1 MKCYYVCIIISWIQ
15 NYLDDS
21 NYASKSLKGY
31 YLSNCEPLCLAKL
44 FSVQTNLVITSRWL
58 NNLTW
63 ANMTHDVACCALL
76 EIVINPRECFD
87 IFIQLNCG
95 KSIIFNVSI
104 VDIVNRYCIS
114 PNKIDIIIWFIMAIS
129 ISIDLPCCSIRTN

>member
-1 MKCYYVCIIISWIQ
+1 MKCHYVCIIISWIQ

-44 FSVQTNLVITSRWL
+44 FSAQTNLVITSRWL

-76 EIVINPRECFD
+76 ETVINPIECFD
-87 IFIQLNCG
+87 ILIKINCWKG
-95 KSIIFNVSI
+95 TSLILCI
-104 VDIVNRYCIS
+104 DIVFHQ
-114 PNKIDIIIWFIMAIS
+114 KIDIIIWFIMAIS
-129 ISIDLPCCSIRTN
+129 ISIGLPCCSIRTN